1 MSENRLI
8 TNKDLVDMG
17 YRPSTA
23 NHIIHLARDLLV
35 ARGFSFYGRK
45 RMMVVP
51 KKIVEEVIG
60 SEL

>member
-1 MSENRLI
+1 MPVPINYLVQYTYRLI

-35 ARGFSFYGRK
+35 ARGFSFYSRK
-45 RMMVVP
+45 RMMVVL
-51 KKIVEEVIG
+51 KK
-60 SEL
+60 